1 MRFPLAGNEGVKTA
15 LEQVLC
21 SGRIPHAI
29 IIEGEQGSG
38 KSTLAQYIIASC
50 LCESKD
56 VPCGK
61 CNNCHLAQVGT
72 HPDVFYIAPEE
83 KKKNIGV
90 DQIRKM
96 REQVYIRPQMSNRKV
111 FNIDFADTLSSQSQN
126 TILKVLEEPPGDVV
140 FILQVNSRASLLPT
154 VLSRCVTYTLTEP
167 SLEVAADYIAELKDI
182 SVSEAKQLLRENGL
196 QIGNVIS
203 RMDKKKKNKNNTY
216 GMATEYFQ
224 CADFGSM
231 YDLLTI
237 TLPLEKERVATEEF
251 LSHLSYILLCDI
263 KEKAQKGESVKKNT
277 QRYDCVKEARTL
289 SQGNINLP
297 LLFSKLAADFKL

>member
-15 LEQVLC
+15 LEQVLY

-29 IIEGEQGSG
+29 IIEGERGSG

-50 LCESKD
+50 LCEGEAK
-56 VPCGK
+56 PCGK
-61 CNNCHLAQVGT
+61 CRSCHLISAGT
-72 HPDVFYIAPEE
+72 HPDMFYVAPEE

-90 DQIRKM
+90 EQIRKM
-96 REQVYIRPQMSNRKV
+96 REEVYIKPQMSDRKV
-111 FNIDFADTLSSQSQN
+111 FNIDFADTLSPQSQN

-167 SLEVAADYIAELKDI
+167 SLEVATDYIAELKGIDAK
-182 SVSEAKQLLRENGL
+182 EAKQLLKKNGL

-203 RMDKKKKNKNNTY
+203 GMNRKKKNDTY
-216 GMATEYFQ
+216 NMAAQYFE
-224 CADFGSM
+224 CAQTGSM

-237 TLPLEKERVATEEF
+237 TFPLEKERVAAREF
-251 LSHLSYILLCDI
+251 LSQLSYLLLCDI
-263 KEKAQKGESVKKNT
+263 REKAIKGESVKKNT
-277 QRYDCVKEARTL
+277 QRYDFVKAAIAL
-289 SQGNINLP
+289 SQGNINLS

>member
-1 MRFPLAGNEGVKTA
+1 MRFPLAGNEGIKSA
-15 LEQVLC
+15 FEQVLK

-50 LCESKD
+50 LCEGEAK
-56 VPCGK
+56 PCGK
-61 CNNCHLAQVGT
+61 CRSCHLTSVGT
-72 HPDVFYIAPEE
+72 HPDMFYIAPEE

-96 REQVYIRPQMSNRKV
+96 REEVYIKPQMSDRKV
-111 FNIDFADTLSSQSQN
+111 FNIDFADTLSPQSQN

-182 SVSEAKQLLRENGL
+182 DVSKAKQLLKENGL

-203 RMDKKKKNKNNTY
+203 GMNSKKKNNTY
-216 GMATEYFQ
+216 SMAAEYFE
-224 CADFGSM
+224 AAETGSM

-237 TLPLEKERVATEEF
+237 TFPLEKERAAAGEF
-251 LSHLSYILLCDI
+251 LSQLSYLLLSDI
-263 KEKAQKGESVKKNT
+263 REKAIKGENVKKNT
-277 QRYDCVKEARTL
+277 QRYDFVKAAIAL
-289 SQGNINLP
+289 SQGNINLS

>member
-15 LEQVLC
+15 LEQVLY

-38 KSTLAQYIIASC
+38 KSTLAQYIIAAC
-50 LCESKD
+50 LCEGADK
-56 VPCGK
+56 PCGK
-61 CNNCHLAQVGT
+61 CSGCHLANVGT
-72 HPDVFYIAPEE
+72 HPDMFYIAPEE

-90 DQIRKM
+90 EQIRKM

-167 SLEVAADYIAELKDI
+167 SLEVAADYIAELRDI
-182 SVSEAKQLLRENGL
+182 TVSEAKQLLMENGL
-196 QIGNVIS
+196 QIGNVIAGMN
-203 RMDKKKKNKNNTY
+203 RKKKNNTY
-216 GMATEYFQ
+216 SMAAEYYQ
-224 CADFGSM
+224 CADLGNM

-237 TLPLEKERVATEEF
+237 TFPLEKDRVATEEF

-277 QRYDCVKEARTL
+277 QRYDCVKAARTL